1 MTDDAR
7 VARQLAEEKVTFR
20 RAEHDAVAAHF
31 DVMRADRLKEGMQSA
46 IHLDLLRDM
55 KLINSHIVAA
65 AAYPVLDRAG
75 VLLPTRIAAPG

>member
-1 MTDDAR
+1 MI
-7 VARQLAEEKVTFR
+7 LANPKVRLTQSDKVTFR

-31 DVMRADRLKEGMQSA
+31 DVMRADRLKEEMQSA

-65 AAYPVLDRAG
+65 AADPVPDRAG